1 MPDAP
6 AGRRGLIAG
15 GISIL
20 ALVAFGVFV
29 LPFAFVTPPPIITRF
44 TATHVF
50 SPGSTTGRDVA
61 RVSIRLSEPSSVGI
75 TIKDGAGVIVHTI
88 ANGTVVRT
96 TTLSVPW
103 AGQTDAGT
111 PLPDGTYTIDL
122 DAHAGAKKFSKSRT
136 IVVDTTPPA
145 APRLMVQPRTASC
158 VARVTGPGE
167 ATRLL
172 VAAVGTGARTDSRD
186 LPAGGTFTWIW
197 NRHRANGNAVTGT
210 VQIKATVSDPVG
222 NEASTRRRCAAVAV
236 ATPKA
241 ATT

>member
-6 AGRRGLIAG
+6 AGRRGWIAG

-44 TATHVF
+44 TSTHVF

-61 RVSIRLSEPSSVGI
+61 RVSIRLSQPSSVRI

-111 PLPDGTYTIDL
+111 PVPDGTYTIDL
-122 DAHAGAKKFSKSRT
+122 DAHAGGEEVFKEPHDRCGHHAAGS
-136 IVVDTTPPA
+136 PP
-145 APRLMVQPRTASC
+145 
-158 VARVTGPGE
+158 
-167 ATRLL
+167 
-172 VAAVGTGARTDSRD
+172 
-186 LPAGGTFTWIW
+186 
-197 NRHRANGNAVTGT
+197 
-210 VQIKATVSDPVG
+210 SDG
-222 NEASTRRRCAAVAV
+222 
-236 ATPKA
+236 A
-241 ATT
+241 ATYGVVRGQGDRARGGHAPSGCRRGHGRTHRLA